1 MPLNLREINLIIFPD
16 WSQPEDELGLELQEV
31 IQTLATHPNSEKITL
46 LINTGDIDTED
57 AEIFLSSVV
66 MNLLMEDLDITDTI
80 NISLVDKL
88 GDTQWQS
95 LLTRIYGRIT
105 LNNEDK
111 VALAQATVSKIHS
124 YQVDSLIS

>member
-1 MPLNLREINLIIFPD
+1 
-16 WSQPEDELGLELQEV
+16 
-31 IQTLATHPNSEKITL
+31 
-46 LINTGDIDTED
+46 
-57 AEIFLSSVV
+57 
-66 MNLLMEDLDITDTI
+66 MNLLMEDLDINDTI

-124 YQVDSLIS
+124 YQIDSLISQF